1 MAPRRV
7 SGLFN
12 QASSDDL
19 MLLDAM
25 ATSGVNKLA
34 RETSLFYFFQNTS
47 KHAHLLT
54 QYVYTPNQSGV
65 KVSEFFSGKSR
76 LAALFQVIK
85 GKHRF
90 YNGGK
95 QENFEI
101 PFLARK
107 SGQYWSRVYQK
118 MRNSNIWG
126 GMFSKK
132 SSICLYF
139 HEKIMILDFSDY
151 NEAPL

>member
-1 MAPRRV
+1 MCLVEWGRRRKRTDRA
-7 SGLFN
+7 G
-12 QASSDDL
+12 
-19 MLLDAM
+19 
-25 ATSGVNKLA
+25 
-34 RETSLFYFFQNTS
+34 TSLFHFFQYTS
-47 KHAHLLT
+47 KLAHLLT
-54 QYVYTPNQSGV
+54 QAVYTPNQSGV
-65 KVSEFFSGKSR
+65 KISEFFSGKSR
-76 LAALFQVIK
+76 LATLFQVIK

-95 QENFEI
+95 HENFDF

-107 SGQYWSRVYQK
+107 IGQHWSRVYQK

-151 NEAPL
+151 NGAPL